1 MIYLTFSPLRW
12 LLRCCSLTSKRYFR
26 CMYQPQMIIRCV
38 RRAISRYRM
47 PALAGVSAVMYIWLV
62 VGVPLPFLKV
72 IKDISRPFPCMHSAC
87 GCRSADQCWTTCRCH
102 TRAEKI
108 AWARAHG
115 VTPPPE
121 FKHCATRETSPSCC
135 SGKSKSGCAGQ
146 IACVQST
153 GRDGHASCCSQP
165 EDLPTPN
172 TDVVMWQALKC
183 SGTSLNWFAAVVALP
198 PRIDNWQLRSICE
211 RLHVSTPVVPSA
223 PAYPPPV
230 PPPRF
235 S

>member
-1 MIYLTFSPLRW
+1 
-12 LLRCCSLTSKRYFR
+12 
-26 CMYQPQMIIRCV
+26 MIIRCV
-38 RRAISRYRM
+38 RRAIFRYRM

-72 IKDISRPFPCMHSAC
+72 IKDLSRPFPCMYSAC
-87 GCRSADQCWTTCRCH
+87 GCRNADQCWTTCCCH
-102 TRAEKI
+102 TRAEKL
-108 AWARAHG
+108 AWARAHD

-121 FKHCATRETSPSCC
+121 FQFCAAGDTSGSCC
-135 SGKSKSGCAGQ
+135 SRNLKSAREKQ

-153 GRDGHASCCSQP
+153 GGDGHASCCSQT
-165 EDLPTPN
+165 EDIPAPN

-198 PRIDNWQLRSICE
+198 PSIENWQLRSICE
-211 RLHVSTPVVPSA
+211 RLHLPSPMVPSS
-223 PAYPPPV
+223 PAFPPPV
-230 PPPRF
+230 PPPRV